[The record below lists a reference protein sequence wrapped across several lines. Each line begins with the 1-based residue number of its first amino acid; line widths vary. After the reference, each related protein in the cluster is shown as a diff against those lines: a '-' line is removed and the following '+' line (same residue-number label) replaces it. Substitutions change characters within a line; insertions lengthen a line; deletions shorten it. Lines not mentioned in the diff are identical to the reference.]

1 MKNSEIDEDDEEQ
14 STKKSSIVPN
24 KTRFARLFYVL
35 FLLRRLVMILIVV
48 FMQDSV
54 FRFKVTLLLF
64 LQTISLVYASL
75 VRSFANK
82 KDQIVETFNEAVI
95 LVLMVLLA
103 SFNSQEEWND
113 IRVYTFIG
121 IILLQSYILLFISM
135 VCAIVLIIR
144 FIQKCQTKTRIV
156 SFEED
161 ESKDQN
167 TEDDKEPER
176 PSSMGGEH
184 FSQESLVCSQRNN
197 KTLNPS
203 MHTTY
208 HDLEDDLKKFA
219 PIETGSLCK

>member
-1 MKNSEIDEDDEEQ
+1 MKNSEIDEDDEQ
-14 STKKSSIVPN
+14 QGIKKSSIVPS
-24 KTRFARLFYVL
+24 KIRVASLFYVL

-48 FMQDSV
+48 FVQDSV

-82 KDQIVETFNEAVI
+82 KDQVVETFNEAVI

-121 IILLQSYILLFISM
+121 IILLQSYILLLTSM
-135 VCAIVLIIR
+135 ICAIVSIIR
-144 FIQKCQTKTRIV
+144 FIQKCQTKTMVV

-161 ESKDQN
+161 ENKVKN
-167 TEDDKEPER
+167 IEDDKKPQR
-176 PSSMGGEH
+176 PSLMRGED
-184 FSQESLVCSQRNN
+184 FSRENLVCSWRNN
-197 KTLNPS
+197 KTLNPG
-203 MHTTY
+203 MRANY
-208 HDLEDDLKKFA
+208 NDLEDDLKKFT
-219 PIETGSLCK
+219 PIEAWSLCK